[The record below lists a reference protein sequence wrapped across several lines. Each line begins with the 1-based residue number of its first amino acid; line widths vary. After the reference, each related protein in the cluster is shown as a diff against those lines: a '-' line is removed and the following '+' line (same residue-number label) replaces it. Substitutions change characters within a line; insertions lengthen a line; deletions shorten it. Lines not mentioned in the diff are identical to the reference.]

1 MDVLVCQAFV
11 MTVVP
16 PEERTTAST
25 ITNIPRSLATALAP
39 LIADALLEKTTF
51 GWPLVI
57 GGTLKAVY
65 DVILLLQF
73 RGVATR
79 EVGIH

>member
-1 MDVLVCQAFV
+1 MALAVAWVSMWLMLTCQWT
-11 MTVVP
+11 M
-16 PEERTTAST
+16 
-25 ITNIPRSLATALAP
+25 PRSVAIRRHSPVRT
-39 LIADALLEKTTF
+39 IF

-65 DVILLLQF
+65 DLVLLLQF

-79 EVGIH
+79 EDGVR